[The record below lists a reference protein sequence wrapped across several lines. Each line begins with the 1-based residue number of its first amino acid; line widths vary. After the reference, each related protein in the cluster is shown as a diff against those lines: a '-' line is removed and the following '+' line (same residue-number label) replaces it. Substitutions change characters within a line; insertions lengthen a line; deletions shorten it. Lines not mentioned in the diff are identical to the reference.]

1 MVRIIRM
8 VAAAEAVPRIR
19 LGIIPRDSPTGLRW
33 IRINDRWR
41 ICFVWRDDDAWDVE
55 IVDYH

>member
-19 LGIIPRDSPTGLRW
+19 LGIKRDSPTGLRW
-33 IRINDRWR
+33 IRINE
-41 ICFVWRDDDAWDVE
+41 RDDDAWDVE